1 MCNNVRQP
9 LARPASQLPPTAPI
23 YTRDALPMSAT
34 SSVFNDIE
42 AEQQLALDLR
52 GEGNIPF

>member
-1 MCNNVRQP
+1 
-9 LARPASQLPPTAPI
+9 
-23 YTRDALPMSAT
+23 MSAT